1 MTQPIWLT
9 LEMIQALHAEAVT
22 RFGGSDGV
30 RDLGLLESALE
41 RPRNLFA
48 YGGYPSLSELAAA
61 YCAGIVKNHPFV
73 DGNKRAGALAAAV
86 FLDLNG
92 QVLAPDEAMLA
103 IMIMDLAAGEI
114 DEAALAAWIAANC
127 EAKPD

>member
-9 LEMIQALHAEAVT
+9 LEIVQTLHAEAVT
-22 RFGGSDGV
+22 RFGGTGGM

-48 YGGYPSLSELAAA
+48 YGGHPSFSELAAA

-103 IMIMDLAAGEI
+103 IKIMDLAAGEI
-114 DEAALAAWIAANC
+114 DEVALAAWIEANC
-127 EAKPD
+127 DAKPD